1 MDGNWLEGVSE
12 HTDPSRKSRDAS
24 DQTKTT
30 TAQVANESSQAGP
43 EQASSA
49 QFQDKEIDCQG
60 FKDSCDAGPVQASE
74 DSIVQDSA
82 STLQKNQAKEVP
94 THEEINGLE
103 EALARIQVLEK
114 ENQRIKILEKENQTI
129 KTENHSLKGRLESY
143 EIVAHGTWTKIRNAS
158 PKSST
163 VRDISK
169 AAKRAFKRK
178 CQNTCQASGA
188 VDASNICAH
197 IWPKHCEEG
206 LKAMFGD
213 KYSIHGPENLALF
226 AKPIEQAFDSGQLCF
241 FLRVLISGDRCI
253 RIKILDSSILEKK
266 IGDSDM
272 TFKEL
277 EDRDLD
283 MTDHVVS
290 GALLSHH
297 SKEAVHYAN
306 TQKWINSAEKESYLA
321 LAEFCSPDCVKA
333 QQVSAWLRAHTPDGA
348 HRVLS
353 RVL

>member
-1 MDGNWLEGVSE
+1 MDREGVSE
-12 HTDPSRKSRDAS
+12 HTDSSRKTSDAS

-30 TAQVANESSQAGP
+30 TAQMANESSQTGP

-60 FKDSCDAGPVQASE
+60 SKDSCDSGPVQESE
-74 DSIVQDSA
+74 DSIVHNSA
-82 STLQKNQAKEVP
+82 STLQTNQAKEVP
-94 THEEINGLE
+94 THKKINGLE

-114 ENQRIKILEKENQTI
+114 EQQRIEKENQTI

-169 AAKRAFKRK
+169 AAKKAFKLK
-178 CQNTCQASGA
+178 CKNTCQASGV

-197 IWPKHCEEG
+197 IWPKYCEEG
-206 LKAMFGD
+206 LRANFGD
-213 KYSIHGPENLALF
+213 KYSIHGAENLALF
-226 AKPIEQAFDSGQLCF
+226 SEPIEHAFDSGQLCF

-253 RIKILDSSILEKK
+253 RIKVLDPSIREKK

-272 TFKEL
+272 TFMEL
-277 EDRDLD
+277 EDRFLD

-290 GALLSHH
+290 ATLLSHH
-297 SKEAVHYAN
+297 SKEAVHYAK
-306 TQKWINSAEKESYLA
+306 TEKWIDSAQKESYLA